1 MSQDHQGSLSTQEP
15 TRPIEMTAEAQ
26 AAAREALAIIE
37 GPDATL
43 GVGTKLPSSTGS
55 QPTQPEEAA
64 PDATMALGMD
74 SPARRSGGY
83 AVNPDPQPTRK
94 PFPWLMLGGIAGVAV
109 ALGVGGMLFLKPGKS
124 TPSDASPAPQPVAAV
139 EPTAEEVAPALRGPL
154 AKAQGGDAKAMHL
167 LGTMYYNGLNCP
179 QNREEGLKWLRKAAE
194 AGNKAAKS
202 DLERMGQPL
211 PTK

>member
-1 MSQDHQGSLSTQEP
+1 MSQDPQGSVSTQEP
-15 TRPIEMTAEAQ
+15 TRPISMTAE

-43 GVGTKLPSSTGS
+43 GVGAKLPSSTGS
-55 QPTQPEEAA
+55 QPTQPEEPA

-94 PFPWLMLGGIAGVAV
+94 PFPWKMLGGIAALAV
-109 ALGVGGMLFLKPGKS
+109 ALGVGGMLFLKPSKS
-124 TPSDASPAPQPVAAV
+124 SPVEASPAAQPTAAV

>member
-1 MSQDHQGSLSTQEP
+1 MSQDPQGSVSTQEP
-15 TRPIEMTAEAQ
+15 TRPISMTAE

-55 QPTQPEEAA
+55 QPTQPEEPA

-94 PFPWLMLGGIAGVAV
+94 PFPWMMLGGIAALAV
-109 ALGVGGMLFLKPGKS
+109 ALGVGGMLFLKPFKS
-124 TPSDASPAPQPVAAV
+124 SPVEASPAAQPAAAT

-179 QNREEGLKWLRKAAE
+179 QNREEGLKWLQKAAD

-202 DLERMGQPL
+202 DLERMGQTL
-211 PTK
+211 PAK